1 MHMAVAVDWDLR
13 LVALSYVVAVFA
25 SYTALDL
32 AGRVAATHGWAR
44 RIWLAGGAFA
54 MGTGIWAMHFTGMQA
69 FKTSMPVTY
78 NVSTTLLSM
87 VIAIAASAL
96 ALFVVS
102 RGVMRA
108 PQLLIAGP
116 IMGVGIASM
125 HYTGMAAMRMPATIS
140 YDPLL
145 FALSVLIAIVASMA
159 ALWLA
164 FKFSI
169 ANNTSGKWRWMKG
182 GSALVMG
189 AAIVGMHY
197 TGMAAADFVRT
208 DAGAAGMGSGIN
220 TLALG
225 FGIGIT
231 TLTILGLALVSS
243 IVDRRFT
250 AQAKEL
256 EKSERRYES
265 LFRHNPDGVY
275 SLDLKGRFLT
285 ANAAAEKISGYR
297 AEDLRQKRF
306 ADLVVE
312 EDVGRA
318 SDHFERAVRGEAQ
331 NYDVAITNNE
341 GRNLE
346 LNLTNIPIVVDEEV
360 VGIYGIAKDVTERKH
375 AEGAQSKLAS
385 IVENSV
391 DAIDSKTLDGT
402 ITSLNPAA
410 ERLYGYTEEELKG
423 KHVSVLTPPDRLD
436 EMIEIL
442 QKVGRGET
450 ISQHESVR
458 VCRDGSRIPVSLTF
472 SPLRDSR
479 GDIVGVSAIAR
490 DITERKRYEQE
501 LRQAKEE
508 AEAASRAKSEFV
520 ANMSHEI
527 RTPMNGVIGMTGL
540 LLDTDLSPEQREYA
554 ETIRISSENLLTI
567 INDILDF
574 SKVEAGSMELETID
588 FDLQTVV
595 EETVDLLA
603 EQIHAKGL
611 ELANLIE
618 QGVPTALRGDGGR
631 IRQILVNLLGNAV
644 KFTEEGEVLL
654 RVSLDE
660 DKGGEAVVRFE
671 IKDTG
676 IGMSEEQCSR
686 IFQSFSQADAST
698 TRRYGGTGL
707 GLAISKQLVEMMGGE
722 LGAESELG
730 KGSSFWFTAR
740 LEKQPE
746 GAPRQV
752 PDPRTDLHGL
762 RVLVVDD
769 NETNRKIVHEQVT
782 SWGMG
787 NGMAQDGEG
796 ALKRLRSAAEK
807 GEPYDLA
814 ILDLSMPGMDGM
826 ELAHRIKTDPTI
838 SSTRLIL
845 LTSLGL
851 RGEAAQA
858 KKVGF
863 SAYLTKPV
871 RQSRLYDAIATVMS
885 LHEGK
890 DQTPEHEAPV
900 VTRHSL
906 EEPKEHTRERLAR
919 IHVLVA
925 EDNAVNQKVAVRMLE
940 KLGYRAAV
948 AANGLEAVAAL
959 SHIPYAAVLMDVQM
973 PEMDGYEATA
983 EIRRREGSERHT
995 PIIAMTANAMQ
1006 GDREKALEAGMDDY
1020 VPKPVKAEE
1029 LEAVLKRWIS
1039 KRDEGKTTVSAA
1051 GGGSATGEDPDQDPL
1066 DRSVLAGLRELQE
1079 EDEPDI
1085 LKELTELFLSDV
1097 PQQLVLLKEAVEA
1110 GDASSVGRVAHTL
1123 KGSSSNM
1130 GATRMTTICSEL
1142 EAVGASGDLSRAP
1155 ELLEQLEKEFGRVR
1169 MALEAKTAR
1178 SGR

>member
-1 MHMAVAVDWDLR
+1 MNHTHMAVAVDWDLR
-13 LVALSYVVAVFA
+13 LVVLSYVVAVFA

-32 AGRVAATHGWAR
+32 AGRVAATQGWAR

-69 FKTSMPVTY
+69 FKTSMPVSY
-78 NVSTTLLSM
+78 DVSTTLLSM
-87 VIAIAASAL
+87 MIAIAASAL

-108 PQLLIAGP
+108 RQLLIAGP

-140 YDPLL
+140 YDPFP
-145 FALSVLIAIVASMA
+145 FALSVVIAIVASMA

-169 ANNTSGKWRWMKG
+169 ASNTGGRWRWMKG

-197 TGMAAADFVRT
+197 TGMAAANFVRT
-208 DAGAAGMGSGIN
+208 GEGTAAAISGIN

-243 IVDRRFT
+243 IVDRRFS

-256 EKSERRYES
+256 ERSERRYES

-275 SLDLKGRFLT
+275 SLDLKGKFLT
-285 ANAAAEKISGYR
+285 ANAAAEKITGYR
-297 AEDLRQKRF
+297 AEDLRQKSF

-312 EDVGRA
+312 EDLGRA

-331 NYDVAITNNE
+331 NYDVAITNEE
-341 GRNLE
+341 GLRVE
-346 LNLTNIPIVVDEEV
+346 LNITNIPIVVDDEV
-360 VGIYGIAKDVTERKH
+360 VGIYGIAKDVTERKR
-375 AEGAQSKLAS
+375 AEEARSKLVS

-402 ITSLNPAA
+402 ITSVNPAA

-423 KHVSVLTPPDRLD
+423 KHISVLTPPERLD
-436 EMIEIL
+436 EMIESL
-442 QKVGRGET
+442 QRVGRGET

-458 VCRDGSRIPVSLTF
+458 VCKDGSRIPVSLTI

-479 GDIVGVSAIAR
+479 GDSVGVSAIAR
-490 DITERKRYEQE
+490 DITERKRYEEE
-501 LRQAKEE
+501 LRQAKEA

-520 ANMSHEI
+520 ANLSHEI

-540 LLDTDLSPEQREYA
+540 LLDTDLSPEQRDYA
-554 ETIRISSENLLTI
+554 ETIRISGENLLTI

-574 SKVEAGSMELETID
+574 SKIEAGKMELQMMG

-603 EQIHAKGL
+603 ERTHAKGL
-611 ELANLIE
+611 ELASLIE
-618 QGVPTALRGDGGR
+618 QGVPTALRGDPGR
-631 IRQILVNLLGNAV
+631 LTQVLTNLLGNAI
-644 KFTEEGEVLL
+644 KFTEEGEVIL
-654 RVSLDE
+654 RVRLAEESSD
-660 DKGGEAVVRFE
+660 AATVRFE
-671 IKDTG
+671 VKDTG

-686 IFQSFSQADAST
+686 IFQSFAQADAST

-707 GLAISKQLVEMMGGE
+707 GLAISKQLVEMMEGE
-722 LGAESELG
+722 LGAQSEPG
-730 KGSSFWFTAR
+730 MGSTFWFTAR
-740 LEKQPE
+740 LQKQPE
-746 GAPRQV
+746 GASRRLPY
-752 PDPRTDLHGL
+752 PSADLLEGL

-769 NETNRKIVHEQVT
+769 NETNRKIVHEQVI
-782 SWGMG
+782 SWGMK
-787 NGMAQDGEG
+787 NGMAQDGAG
-796 ALKRLRSAAEK
+796 ALKMLRSAVEK
-807 GEPYDLA
+807 GAPYDLA

-826 ELAHRIKTDPTI
+826 ELAHRIKADPTI

-845 LTSLGL
+845 LTSMGL
-851 RGEAAQA
+851 RGEAEQA
-858 KKVGF
+858 RRVGF

-871 RQSRLYDAIATVMS
+871 RQSRLYDAIVTVMS
-885 LHEGK
+885 LPEGEASTPKHE
-890 DQTPEHEAPV
+890 TPII
-900 VTRHSL
+900 TRHSL
-906 EEPKEHTRERLAR
+906 EEARAHARERLSSRA
-919 IHVLVA
+919 HVLVA

-940 KLGYRAAV
+940 RLGYRADV
-948 AANGLEAVAAL
+948 AANGLEAVEAL

-973 PEMDGYEATA
+973 PEMDGYEATK
-983 EIRRREGSERHT
+983 EIRRREGDDRHT
-995 PIIAMTANAMQ
+995 PVIAMTANAMQ

-1020 VPKPVKAEE
+1020 VSKPVKPEKLE
-1029 LEAVLKRWIS
+1029 LVLGHWILQRES
-1039 KRDEGKTTVSAA
+1039 SETEVTLDERA
-1051 GGGSATGEDPDQDPL
+1051 
-1066 DRSVLAGLRELQE
+1066 LAGLRELQQE
-1079 EDEPDI
+1079 GEPDFVG
-1085 LKELTELFLSDV
+1085 ELIELFLHDAP
-1097 PQQLVLLKEAVEA
+1097 PQLAALRDAIEEEDADSVERI
-1110 GDASSVGRVAHTL
+1110 SHTL
-1123 KGSSSNM
+1123 KGSSGSM
-1130 GATRMTTICSEL
+1130 GAKTMAEICAEL
-1142 EAVGASGDLSRAP
+1142 QDVGASGDLSRAP
-1155 ELLEQLEKEFGRVR
+1155 ELFGRLEEEFGRVR
-1169 MALEAKTAR
+1169 AALEEVLAR
-1178 SGR
+1178 SRG